1 MRRTRQMGEC
11 QTTSDAVTRGADLPM
26 RRALRKGGVL
36 SASAVREEVA
46 NVASNPLR
54 LLPENEVTGAFVND

>member
-1 MRRTRQMGEC
+1 MR
-11 QTTSDAVTRGADLPM
+11 DKGADLSM
-26 RRALRKGGVL
+26 RRALRKNGAL